1 MVNKA
6 ERQILDMVEQGQLS
20 AEEGLR
26 LINAMSGKT
35 TSVLDSDVIDGK
47 AANATEIIFG
57 EDEEVEK
64 PRISEVEKQRINQ
77 LKRWWVL
84 PFGIGLLITTLGAI
98 WMYMGYTRNGFG
110 FGFGFWLAWIPFLLG
125 VFIVAVSFQTNRSV
139 WLHVRIRQ
147 KPGETP
153 QRISI
158 SLPMP
163 IGLTRWFFSAFGNH
177 IPGLRDQPL
186 DNIPEILAHLS
197 PEEPF
202 YVHVNEEDGEE
213 VEVFIG

>member
-1 MVNKA
+1 MPDNVK
-6 ERQILDMVEQGQLS
+6 RKIFDMIEQGQIT

-26 LINAMSGKT
+26 LINAMGGS
-35 TSVLDSDVIDGK
+35 SDESEQAEEPGDAVFEVISDHK
-47 AANATEIIFG
+47 RVPT
-57 EDEEVEK
+57 
-64 PRISEVEKQRINQ
+64 PQISEAEMGRMKR

-84 PFGIGLLITTLGAI
+84 PFGLGLITTTLGAF
-98 WMYMGYTRNGFG
+98 WMYAGYSAKGFG
-110 FGFGFWLAWIPFLLG
+110 VGFWLAWIPFLFGIFLL
-125 VFIVAVSFQTNRSV
+125 ALSFQTSHSV
-139 WLHVRIRQ
+139 WLHVRIKQ

-153 QRISI
+153 QRIAF

-163 IGLTRWFFSAFGNH
+163 LSLTRWFLRTFGER

-186 DNIPEILAHLS
+186 ESYSEILNTLS

-202 YVHVNEEDGEE
+202 YVHVDDEDGES

>member
-1 MVNKA
+1 MVGKA

-26 LINAMSGKT
+26 LINAMGGKT
-35 TSVLDSDVIDGK
+35 ESGPDPDLI
-47 AANATEIIFG
+47 
-57 EDEEVEK
+57 DEEVRASTNITFGDAEESVQ
-64 PRISEVEKQRINQ
+64 PHIPEEEKQRMNR

-98 WMYMGYTRNGFG
+98 LMYMGSTQSG
-110 FGFGFWLAWIPFLLG
+110 FGFGFWLAWLPFLLG
-125 VFIVAVSFQTNRSV
+125 IFIVAVSFQTKRSV
-139 WLHVRIRQ
+139 WLHVRVKQ
-147 KPGETP
+147 EPGETP

-163 IGLTRWFFSAFGNH
+163 IALTRWFFSAFGDH

-186 DNIPEILAHLS
+186 GNIPEILTNLS
-197 PEEPF
+197 SEEPF
-202 YVHVNEEDGEE
+202 YVHVNEEAGEE
-213 VEVFIG
+213 VEIFIG